1 MNIVIFDKI
10 EIIRIGLKCIIANNS
25 EHNIIADTDETK
37 FLCNLIMSSKI
48 DILVVGFFENYI
60 KFMEFLTK
68 IRQTNAKV
76 KILVFSENID
86 EFFIFKAL
94 KVGVSGFIEK
104 KSSSNEIIDAINTI
118 AKDEDYFS
126 ETVANIILKSYIK
139 NIKSGEEISEKK
151 PRNLTRRE
159 IQILKLVG
167 QGLTNQQIAD
177 GLFISIRTVNAH
189 KNHIMQ
195 KLGLKTTADLIKF
208 AIKNKYVD
216 IW

>member
-10 EIIRIGLKCIIANNS
+10 EIIRIGLKYIIANNS